1 MVVRKALRRTGYGGA
16 GKLGTMQVSGYWML
30 DSGLGQNRYQIGAKS
45 VWSVDGSQEMSGI
58 ATSADNLF

>member
-1 MVVRKALRRTGYGGA
+1 MVVKKALRRTGYGGA

-30 DSGLGQNRYQIGAKS
+30 DSGLGQNRYQIGAIGMVS
-45 VWSVDGSQEMSGI
+45 RWQPGNVRL